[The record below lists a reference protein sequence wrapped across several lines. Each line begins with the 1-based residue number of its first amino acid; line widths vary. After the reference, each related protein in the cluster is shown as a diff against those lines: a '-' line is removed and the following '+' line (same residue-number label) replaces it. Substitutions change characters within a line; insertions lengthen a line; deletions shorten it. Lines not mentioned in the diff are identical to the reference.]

1 MIGRLRSRTAPSGV
15 VPRERRADQVGSVDK
30 REPLFTEAMLMRFRH
45 LVLRARQP
53 PVSGLSGEHR
63 SRRKGLSPEF
73 ADFKAYVPGDDY
85 RRIDWSA
92 YARLDDLVIRES
104 ETTTEFDVH
113 VLVDLSRSMDWAS
126 SGELPTKLRHSL
138 RLAGAI
144 GYIALWHFDRMSL
157 TPVASTAALRFGPVQ
172 GRRSV
177 LPMLRYLER
186 LSPGPEADLVSTINR
201 YVFVRKRPGSLF
213 VISDFLSDDTGG
225 LETAAHGAAARG
237 WDTVFVHVQD
247 PAEHNPAI
255 LLPESETSNVADV
268 EGGGRMLL
276 RADAAHLQ
284 HYRDERAIWLDHLQ
298 RLGGGL
304 RTSYVPVST
313 ADPVEQIMAGLMV
326 DFGLVTR

>member
-1 MIGRLRSRTAPSGV
+1 MIGRLRSRTAPSIADL
-15 VPRERRADQVGSVDK
+15 RERGADQTGSGEK
-30 REPLFTEAMLMRFRH
+30 REALFTEQMLMRFRH
-45 LVLRARQP
+45 LVLRVRQP
-53 PVSGLSGEHR
+53 PMAGLSGEHR

-126 SGELPTKLRHSL
+126 SGDLPTKLRHSL

-157 TPVASTAALRFGPVQ
+157 TPVASTAAQRFGPAQ

-186 LSPGPEADLVSTINR
+186 LTPGPEADLVSAINR

-213 VISDFLSDDTGG
+213 VISDFLSDDMAG
-225 LETAAHGAAARG
+225 LETAAHGAATRG
-237 WDTVFVHVQD
+237 WDTVLLHVQD
-247 PAEHNPAI
+247 PAERDPAI
-255 LLPESETSNVADV
+255 MLPDTETSDVADV
-268 EGGGRMLL
+268 ERGDRMLL
-276 RADAAHLQ
+276 RADSAHLQ
-284 HYRDERAIWLDHLQ
+284 QYRDERAIWIDHLQ

-313 ADPVEQIMAGLMV
+313 VDPVEQIMAGLMV
-326 DFGLVTR
+326 DLGLVTR

>member
-1 MIGRLRSRTAPSGV
+1 MIGRLRLRTGPRHVDARQRRSSQP
-15 VPRERRADQVGSVDK
+15 VPIAR
-30 REPLFTEAMLMRFRH
+30 REPLFTEEMLMRFRH

-53 PVSGLSGEHR
+53 PASGLSGEHR

-73 ADFKAYVPGDDY
+73 ADFKSYVPGDDY

-126 SGELPTKLRHSL
+126 SGDVPTKLQHGL
-138 RLAGAI
+138 RLAGGI

-157 TPVASTAALRFGPVQ
+157 TPVASTAGQRFGPVQ

-186 LSPGPEADLVSTINR
+186 LTPGPEADLVSAINR

-213 VISDFLSDDTGG
+213 VISDFLSDDTAA

-237 WDTVFVHVQD
+237 WDTVLLHVQD
-247 PAEHNPAI
+247 PAEHDPAI
-255 LLPESETSNVADV
+255 LLPDSETSNVADV
-268 EGGGRMLL
+268 EHGDRMLL

-284 HYRDERAIWLDHLQ
+284 HYRDERSIWIDNLE

-304 RTSYVPVST
+304 RVSYVPVNT
-313 ADPVEQIMAGLMV
+313 ADSIEQIMAGLMV